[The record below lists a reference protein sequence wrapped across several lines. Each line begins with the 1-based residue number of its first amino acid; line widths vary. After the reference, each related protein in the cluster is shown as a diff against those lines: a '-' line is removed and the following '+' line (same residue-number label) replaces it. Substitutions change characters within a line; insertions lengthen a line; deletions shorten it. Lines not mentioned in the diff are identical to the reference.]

1 MLQKCPM
8 ESPRLFPPPF
18 PPPPPIPPS
27 LMHSAESKNDA
38 VEKEKFP
45 FQFSRSIRNE
55 CLQSNGFGAQGY
67 ANRTSISLYS

>member
-1 MLQKCPM
+1 MLQKYPI
-8 ESPRLFPPPF
+8 ESLRLFPPPS

-38 VEKEKFP
+38 VEEEKFP

-67 ANRTSISLYS
+67 ANQTSIWLYS